1 MTFKEIGKELPE
13 QWKFENEGDFIQGIY
28 VQKNTE
34 VGVNNANLY
43 VLEVEGKLKSIWGS
57 TVLDNKMVDPKIE
70 IGDTIRI
77 TYEGE
82 NKKPKYHK
90 FKVEK
95 DFPDEDIPDAVDD
108 AVEEAEAESKE

>member
-1 MTFKEIGKELPE
+1 MTFKEVGKELPE
-13 QWKFENEGDFIQGIY
+13 QWKFEKEGDFIQGIY
-28 VQKNTE
+28 AKKKTE

-43 VLEVEGKLKSIWGS
+43 LFEVEGKLRAVWGT
-57 TVLDNKMVDPKIE
+57 TVIDNAMSDPKVK
-70 IGDTIRI
+70 IGDLIRI

-95 DFPDEDIPDAVDD
+95 DFDEINEMLDAVED
-108 AVEEAEAESKE
+108 AVEEAESSD